1 MRPHPPGPR
10 NSVPRAFAHSIPPA
24 LAVEP
29 ARPAIPWAAGVL
41 AMSMIV
47 GLGWLCVVQSGSA
60 GEASMRMI
68 DPSTPTATAPRR
80 PASARA
86 HATSAQWVDPNAP
99 PVLSSPSRSPQLL
112 NTGVDKTPPQPPEP
126 ETSDDP
132 TPPVPP
138 PPVPAPPVLAAAQ
151 PAAPTAAAVPP
162 GAPPPSEAVAA
173 PAARPP
179 VIPSR
184 PPAAPRV
191 MLAATQPAAPADD
204 DGGKRWTVRGAPI
217 DGSRGGRALK
227 AEPPPKAES
236 ADARRARAAQDLAA
250 KQLM

>member
-1 MRPHPPGPR
+1 
-10 NSVPRAFAHSIPPA
+10 
-24 LAVEP
+24 
-29 ARPAIPWAAGVL
+29 
-41 AMSMIV
+41 MSMIV
-47 GLGWLCVVQSGSA
+47 GVGWLCVVQSGSA
-60 GEASMRMI
+60 GAASMRVI
-68 DPSTPTATAPRR
+68 DPAAPTATVAKRAP
-80 PASARA
+80 
-86 HATSAQWVDPNAP
+86 ATRGTVAQWVDPNAP
-99 PVLSSPSRSPQLL
+99 PVLSTPARSAQLL

-132 TPPVPP
+132 APPVAAPAVVAAAPAVAAPAVAAPAVAPP
-138 PPVPAPPVLAAAQ
+138 PAPPA
-151 PAAPTAAAVPP
+151 T
-162 GAPPPSEAVAA
+162 EAVAA

-191 MLAATQPAAPADD
+191 MLAATQPAAADDD

-217 DGSRGGRALK
+217 GGGRAPK
-227 AEPPPKAES
+227 AEPPPKTES